1 MPESSSESQ
10 LFDTQALTRL
20 IERCFDLSMSG
31 AVPRAARAEYLA
43 QGKRLRE
50 QLMRLLGARFDAGSA
65 EFQKASAALTET
77 NEALAQRAQDQA
89 AVTTAVQRLGELAGY
104 LDKVLAV
111 AGKVIS

>member
-1 MPESSSESQ
+1 M
-10 LFDTQALTRL
+10 LFDTQTLTQL

-31 AVPRAARAEYLA
+31 AVPSMARAEYLA

-65 EFQKASAALTET
+65 EFQRAGTALTET
-77 NEALAQRAQDQA
+77 NEALARSAQDLESATQC
-89 AVTTAVQRLGELAGY
+89 VKRLGELVGY
-104 LDKVLAV
+104 LDKALAV